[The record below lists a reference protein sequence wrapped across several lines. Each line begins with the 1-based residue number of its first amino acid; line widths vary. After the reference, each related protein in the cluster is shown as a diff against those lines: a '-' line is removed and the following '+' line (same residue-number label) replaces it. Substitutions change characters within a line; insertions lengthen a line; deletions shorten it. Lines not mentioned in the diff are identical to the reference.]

1 MKKILGILVL
11 SLFWFSPSLSNEKYK
26 NIVEPIFCANDLG
39 AIDENTVTII
49 GNGLYYNCNYNKL
62 SHSQVINVQLKE
74 NPHLSYLNEKG
85 NHLNLC
91 FNIKSQRIFKTLNP
105 FTGSCPNYL
114 VKLLYDSNYY
124 FYYGKKLKNL
134 DKLDKSY
141 LLVKKDAEGNERIR
155 QAKVAEKIN
164 KASEINNRDLELIK
178 GLTTNGNE
186 FIFDNIAQTINER
199 TIVPSYLKGSRE
211 VEDLYYMSEFS
222 PNEVIA
228 EISYSLF
235 AYRLGKTYGGKKRF
249 YRKYKKEITESKK
262 NCNCEDPIYKT
273 FLLDLKSK
281 HAYKIFHPQSN
292 KPKLIG
298 DFRLKKNI
306 GHSIVSSSV
315 ASAKQVG
322 DTLLPMITS
331 ETAENLIN
339 AYMIYSAIENP
350 QGIFKKNK
358 GSSSTSSSSTVTKSL
373 GSGSGSGS
381 VLDREFGGQS
391 LKRLIAISRR

>member
-1 MKKILGILVL
+1 TAKKI
-11 SLFWFSPSLSNEKYK
+11 EK
-26 NIVEPIFCANDLG
+26 EF
-39 AIDENTVTII
+39 
-49 GNGLYYNCNYNKL
+49 
-62 SHSQVINVQLKE
+62 
-74 NPHLSYLNEKG
+74 
-85 NHLNLC
+85 
-91 FNIKSQRIFKTLNP
+91 TL
-105 FTGSCPNYL
+105 
-114 VKLLYDSNYY
+114 
-124 FYYGKKLKNL
+124 
-134 DKLDKSY
+134 
-141 LLVKKDAEGNERIR
+141 
-155 QAKVAEKIN
+155 
-164 KASEINNRDLELIK
+164 NNRDNELIK

-186 FIFDNIAQTINER
+186 FIFDTIAQTINER

-262 NCNCEDPIYKT
+262 NCRCEEPIYKT

-315 ASAKQVG
+315 AGAKKVG
-322 DTLLPMITS
+322 DTVAPMITS

-350 QGIFKKNK
+350 QGVFKKNK

-381 VLDREFGGQS
+381 VLDREYGGQS
-391 LKRLIAISRR
+391 LKRLI